1 MNEIG
6 PGLWHWTARHPHI
19 GSEVSSYYLLS
30 ERVLIDPLIPP
41 EGIEWFDQNG
51 APEHVLLTN
60 RHHDRDSWRLHEAF
74 GCTVHCVRNGLY
86 ELDGRGPVEAFDFGD
101 ELPGGV
107 VVHEVDAIC
116 PDETALHITGHGALA
131 CADGVVRFRV
141 GDELAFV
148 PDSLMDEPEDTKRG
162 LREAYE
168 RLLDLDFDLLLLA
181 HGQPV
186 VGGGREAL
194 RKFVA
199 DAV

>member
-1 MNEIG
+1 MNEIA
-6 PGLWHWTARHPHI
+6 PGLLHWTAPHRHI
-19 GSEVSSYYLLS
+19 SWEVSSYYLLA
-30 ERVLIDPLIPP
+30 ERVLIDPMIPA
-41 EGIEWFDQNG
+41 EGVEWFDENG

-60 RHHDRDSWRLHEAF
+60 RHHDRHSWRLREAF
-74 GCTVHCVRNGLY
+74 GCTVHCVHNGLY
-86 ELDGRGPVEAFDFGD
+86 ELEGRGPVEPFDFGD

-116 PDETALHITGHGALA
+116 PDETALHVTGHGALA
-131 CADGVVRFRV
+131 CADGVIRSSA

-148 PDSLMDEPEDTKRG
+148 PDWLMDEPEDTKRG

-168 RLLDLDFDLLLLA
+168 RLLELDFDVLLLA

-186 VGGGREAL
+186 VSDGKQAL

-199 DAV
+199 DAA

>member
-1 MNEIG
+1 
-6 PGLWHWTARHPHI
+6 
-19 GSEVSSYYLLS
+19 
-30 ERVLIDPLIPP
+30 
-41 EGIEWFDQNG
+41 
-51 APEHVLLTN
+51 
-60 RHHDRDSWRLHEAF
+60 
-74 GCTVHCVRNGLY
+74 
-86 ELDGRGPVEAFDFGD
+86 
-101 ELPGGV
+101 
-107 VVHEVDAIC
+107 
-116 PDETALHITGHGALA
+116 LA
-131 CADGVVRFRV
+131 CADGVVRFRA